1 MFKIFWIMLAIAF
14 ALVLIECAIVFYQA
28 YKYNKENNK

>member
-1 MFKIFWIMLAIAF
+1 MLAIAF